1 MLYETEYIKTELRK
15 NIDQAIELLQLDEQY
30 DAPAFSKGYDYGV
43 VRAYED
49 ILKHIEEIEETELE
63 NMFKEYMKHE
73 EHINMT
79 DTDFFD

>member
-15 NIDQAIELLQLDEQY
+15 KIDQSIELLQLDEQY
-30 DAPAFSKGYDYGV
+30 NALAFSRGYDYGV
-43 VRAYED
+43 VKAYED
-49 ILKHIEEIEETELE
+49 ILKHIEEKEEAELE